1 MSMTKMKYVVFGV
14 LALIM
19 VGMGDGIFPC
29 KAMGSGGKAAEHEGV
44 IEPTQELMK
53 DIEKRL
59 TNMLSGIL
67 ENNLKY
73 VANEAGAVVE
83 QSYKISEVFFPFDPK
98 KNEWF
103 KRAGIDPEDAG
114 KITKLREEFVLFQ
127 SGIVYKALNV
137 RKMAVEGSQ
146 EETLKAFAD
155 MIEKTCF
162 DCHKKNRDW
171 LFDQSGSHGPGR

>member
-1 MSMTKMKYVVFGV
+1 MSMRKMKYVVFGV

-19 VGMGDGIFPC
+19 LGIGTSVFPC
-29 KAMGSGGKAAEHEGV
+29 KAMGSSGKAAEHEGV
-44 IEPTQELMK
+44 IEPTQELMR

-73 VANEAGAVVE
+73 VANEAGAVVD
-83 QSYKISEVFFPFDPK
+83 QSYKISELFFPFDPK

-103 KRAGIDPEDAG
+103 ERAGIDPKDAG
-114 KITKLREEFVLFQ
+114 KITKLREEFALFQ

-137 RKMAVEGSQ
+137 RKMAMEGSQ

-155 MIEKTCF
+155 LIEKTCF
-162 DCHKKNRDW
+162 ACHKKNRDG
-171 LFDQSGSHGPGR
+171 LFDQPGSHGPGR

>member
-1 MSMTKMKYVVFGV
+1 MSMIKMKYVVFGV

-19 VGMGDGIFPC
+19 VGMGHSIFPC
-29 KAMGSGGKAAEHEGV
+29 KAMGSSGKAAEHEGV

-73 VANEAGAVVE
+73 VANEAGAVVD
-83 QSYKISEVFFPFDPK
+83 QSYKINETFFPFDPK
-98 KNEWF
+98 KNDWF
-103 KRAGIDPEDAG
+103 KRVGIDPKDDG
-114 KITKLREEFVLFQ
+114 KITKLKEEFALYQ
-127 SGIVYKALNV
+127 SGIIYKALNV
-137 RKMAVEGSQ
+137 RKAAMAGSQ
-146 EETLKAFAD
+146 EETLKAFTD
-155 MIEKTCF
+155 MVEKTCF

-171 LFDQSGSHGPGR
+171 LFDQPGSHGPGR